1 MNLYMK
7 YIRIG
12 FVLAFLSSAL
22 WLCGQPLKEIPFRFK
37 LEAAD
42 SAYANN
48 DYYNA
53 LEWYNEV
60 YREDRQNKYLNRL
73 AELYFKI
80 RDYKRAE
87 RWLNRLIERDKQ
99 SEFPKARLYYAQ
111 ALKMNGKYDQ
121 SAIQLQDILSGSYT
135 DSIRQVAQVEMRGIN
150 MAESMVR
157 PANIAVVN
165 VGTRVNTRN
174 SEATPI
180 PVAGGDLYF
189 ISFGE
194 NKILQKGEEDINT
207 QAKIFTAK
215 MNNNGEFTRRA
226 KPLEDID
233 AGDQGHIGN
242 VFVSPDGRSLY
253 FTYFILDGNV
263 LDKSEIY
270 YSTSSGRGWSS
281 PKKVAGLP
289 ELGII
294 KNPST
299 GTLLGQQVLF
309 FAYDGT
315 GEGGF
320 DIFYAPLETATQV
333 GDVVPMGNGINTS
346 GDEISPIFTSNTLY
360 FSTDG
365 HPSIGG
371 FDIYSALWTGDS
383 WTRIENMGKGINST
397 LDENFYFPSG
407 DQINGYLVS
416 NREGTRSVQSSTC
429 CDDIF
434 QLEDKTIIIRLLATV
449 LEGEEPLDGA
459 SISVFPVEQNE
470 WGAPDVQYNE
480 DGNEFTFPID
490 ADKAYQVV
498 VSREGYNSDTVAFN
512 TVGVVESKDFR
523 GTFRLEK
530 EIEEEKVETI
540 SMNEPIRLNNIYYD
554 FDDDQI
560 KIEAEEDLDYLYD
573 LLTEYPEMV
582 IELSS
587 HTDSRG
593 ADSYNLDL
601 SQRRANSAKE
611 YLVDRGIS
619 PERIEA
625 VGYGETRILNH
636 CTNGVNCD
644 EEEHQLNR
652 RTEFKII
659 EGPTT
664 VPVKRE
670 SKKVRNRSREQS
682 QNSDTDQSANF
693 PVIEFSQDEYDL
705 GSVKKPAMKSGQ
717 IKFINTGNV
726 PLEIE
731 VASGCDCTTLDW
743 PRAPVKPGQEGVIQV
758 QYDSSKRDKGL
769 QEVTVDVLS
778 NTKESVTS
786 TTFKIMVE

>member
-1 MNLYMK
+1 MIYL
-7 YIRIG
+7 RSG
-12 FVLAFLSSAL
+12 FIFLFLSTTV
-22 WLCGQPLKEIPFRFK
+22 WLSGQPLKEIPFRFK

-42 SAYANN
+42 SAYKNH

-53 LEWYNEV
+53 IQWYNEV
-60 YREDRQNKYLNRL
+60 YREDRQNKYLDRL
-73 AELYFKI
+73 AGLYFTI

-87 RWLNRLIERDKQ
+87 RWLDRLIERDKEN
-99 SEFPKARLYYAQ
+99 SYPLARLQYAQ
-111 ALKMNGKYDQ
+111 ALKMNGKYDL
-121 SAIQLQDILSGSYT
+121 SAIQLQEIVRGSFS
-135 DSIRQVAQVEMRGIN
+135 DSIRQVAQVELKGIN

-165 VGTRVNTRN
+165 VGNLVNTRN

-180 PVAGGDLYF
+180 PIAGGDLYF

-194 NKILQKGEEDINT
+194 NKIIETEADDINT

-215 MNNNGEFTRRA
+215 MNNKGQFTRRA
-226 KPLEDID
+226 TPVDDIKV
-233 AGDQGHIGN
+233 GDKGHIGN

-253 FTYFILDGNV
+253 FTYFLLNGNK

-281 PKKVAGLP
+281 PKKVEGLP
-289 ELGII
+289 ELGIV

-309 FAYDGT
+309 FSYNGT
-315 GEGGF
+315 GEGGY
-320 DIFYAPLETATQV
+320 DIFYAPLESPTRV
-333 GDVVPMGNGINTS
+333 GNVVPVGAGINTP
-346 GDEISPIFTSNTLY
+346 GDEISPIFSSNTLY
-360 FSTDG
+360 FSSNG

-397 LDENFYFPSG
+397 LDEKFYFPSG

-449 LEGEEPLDGA
+449 LDGEEPLKEA
-459 SISVFPVEQNE
+459 SIAVFPVEQKE
-470 WGAPDVQYNE
+470 WGSPDIQYNGK
-480 DGNEFTFPID
+480 GNEFTFSID

-498 VSREGYNSDTVAFN
+498 VSREGYVSDTVAFN

-523 GTFRLEK
+523 GTFRLKKLPEEK
-530 EIEEEKVETI
+530 ETEETI
-540 SMNEPIRLNNIYYD
+540 SLNEPIRLKNIYYD
-554 FDDDQI
+554 FDDDKI
-560 KIEAEEDLDYLYD
+560 KIEAEQDLDYLYD
-573 LLTEYPEMV
+573 LLSEYPNMV

-593 ADSYNLDL
+593 SDSYNLNL
-601 SQRRANSAKE
+601 SQRRANSAKD
-611 YLVDRGIS
+611 YLVQRGID
-619 PERIEA
+619 PDRIEA
-625 VGYGETRILNH
+625 VGYGETKILNH
-636 CTNGVNCD
+636 CTNGVNCS

-659 EGPTT
+659 AGPTT
-664 VPVKRE
+664 VPVKRTTR
-670 SKKVRNRSREQS
+670 KVRDRTSENDQDGNTQS
-682 QNSDTDQSANF
+682 GKY
-693 PVIEFSQDEYDL
+693 PVIQFSQDEYDL
-705 GSVKKPAMKSGQ
+705 GNVKKPNMKSGQ
-717 IKFINTGNV
+717 IAFTNTGNA
-726 PLEIE
+726 PLVIE

-743 PRAPVKPGQEGVIQV
+743 PRSPIAPGAKGTIQV

-769 QEVTVDVLS
+769 QEVTVDILS
-778 NTKESVTS
+778 NTKEAVTS